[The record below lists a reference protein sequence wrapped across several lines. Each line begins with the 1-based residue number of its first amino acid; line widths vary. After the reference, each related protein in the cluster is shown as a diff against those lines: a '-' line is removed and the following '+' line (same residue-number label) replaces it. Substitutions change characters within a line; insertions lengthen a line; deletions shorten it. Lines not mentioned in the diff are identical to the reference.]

1 MKIKSIIA
9 VSALLTIIS
18 CSENP
23 IRPKPS
29 ESDIESTQILY
40 DDILVIEG
48 VFESITRPDT
58 LYFENRG
65 YSAFQYCIIDDRNF
79 PDMWIERNEIG
90 VNFKKGFIYFINF
103 QIGWKYRIVLF

>member
-9 VSALLTIIS
+9 VSALLTAIS

-23 IRPKPS
+23 IQS
-29 ESDIESTQILY
+29 ETAIKGPESIQIQN
-40 DDILVIEG
+40 DNILVIEG
-48 VFESITRPDT
+48 EFKSLDRPDT
-58 LYFENRG
+58 LYFENKG
-65 YSAFQYCIIDDRNF
+65 YSAFQYSIIDDRNF
-79 PDMWIERNEIG
+79 PDMWVERNEIG